1 VAIII
6 SQVVGFA
13 IYHIF
18 DVLALVEELSEALL
32 VSN

>member
-1 VAIII
+1 VATII

-13 IYHIF
+13 IYYIF
-18 DVLALVEELSEALL
+18 GVLALVEEPSEALL